1 MLLMAFAIVSIAMV
15 FLPGVPLGLYAIFY
29 ERDGIV
35 GVVIAL
41 LIVAISA
48 LIGLPLVAAAAIAV
62 RDFFRQGPL
71 LIVDASSVWDRR
83 LSDQAIGWNEVEHA
97 KVMFTRAGP
106 VGIRLR
112 LRTQRRIKTNRLR
125 IGCWGMLGRR
135 DPAEVGI
142 ALTLLNR
149 NPRTLAIM
157 IADSVERSGGTVDR
171 RAEWDRFLQPNLTD
185 SLKYK

>member
-1 MLLMAFAIVSIAMV
+1 MGDF
-15 FLPGVPLGLYAIFY
+15 
-29 ERDGIV
+29 
-35 GVVIAL
+35 
-41 LIVAISA
+41 
-48 LIGLPLVAAAAIAV
+48 V
-62 RDFFRQGPL
+62 RPSPL
-71 LIVDASSVWDRR
+71 LIVDAASVWDRR
-83 LSDQAIGWNEVEHA
+83 LSDQAIGWDEVEHA
-97 KVMFTRAGP
+97 KVMFTRAGA

-157 IADSVERSGGTVDR
+157 IADSVERAGGTVDR
-171 RAEWDRFLQPNLTD
+171 RAEWNRFLLPNETD
-185 SLKYK
+185 SLK